1 MTFLEKTA
9 HFSPLSITASG
20 PRLVRGFAFLGLE
33 DRRMKEDA
41 TNGWRWRKEIS
52 IGDLLVAGGLIVS
65 AMVWGAKLDT
75 RIAILE
81 DRVSQQAL
89 TDQRQDVAWREA
101 AARIEQRVLAMD
113 SKLDKLIELQ
123 IGSRTVTGL

>member
-1 MTFLEKTA
+1 M
-9 HFSPLSITASG
+9 H
-20 PRLVRGFAFLGLE
+20 
-33 DRRMKEDA
+33 DDA

-52 IGDLLVAGGLIVS
+52 IGDLLVAGGLILS

-89 TDQRQDVAWREA
+89 TDQRQDGAWREA
-101 AARIEQRVLAMD
+101 AARIEQRIASMD
-113 SKLDKLIELQ
+113 AKVDKLIELQ
-123 IGSRTVTGL
+123 LGTRTVTGL